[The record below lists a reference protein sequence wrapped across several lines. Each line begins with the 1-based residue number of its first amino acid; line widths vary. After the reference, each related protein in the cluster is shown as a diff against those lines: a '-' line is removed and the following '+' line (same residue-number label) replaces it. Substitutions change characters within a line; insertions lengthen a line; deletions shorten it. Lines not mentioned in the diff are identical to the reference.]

1 MPEGQKRTTRKAK
14 PMRPADVYDA
24 LRSRI
29 LTLEYRP
36 GTRLVEDTISANL
49 NAGRTPVR
57 EALLRLNGEGLVSR
71 DNGWIIKDLGPECI
85 PALFECR
92 SAIEG
97 YATRLAAT
105 RARKED
111 IAELESLVVRMDE
124 YASIP
129 RIALNRLNR
138 TFHEKIVQ
146 IADNPMFV
154 EMHSRTMFHYWNMR
168 SPVQFSLEQT
178 HKANE
183 QHKQIL
189 AAITQKQPEV
199 AEALA
204 RAHVETTYNVVRDV
218 IGL

>member
-1 MPEGQKRTTRKAK
+1 MPEAQKRNARKTK
-14 PMRPADVYDA
+14 PMRPADVYSA

-36 GTRLVEDTISANL
+36 GTRLVEDTISSNL

-57 EALLRLNGEGLVSR
+57 EALLRLHGEGLVSR
-71 DNGWIIKDLGPECI
+71 DNGWVIRDIGPEGI

-92 SAIEG
+92 IAIEG
-97 YATRLAAT
+97 YATRLAAL
-105 RARKED
+105 RASEQD
-111 IAELESLVVRMDE
+111 TAELQSLVERMDE
-124 YASIP
+124 FASIP

-138 TFHEKIVQ
+138 AFHEKIVE
-146 IADNPMFV
+146 IAGNPMFV

-168 SPVQFSLEQT
+168 SPVQFSHEQT
-178 HKANE
+178 SKANE
-183 QHKQIL
+183 QHRQIL
-189 AAITQKQPEV
+189 AAIRQKQPEV

-204 RAHVETTYNVVRDV
+204 RAHVETTYTVVRDV